1 MRQPS
6 LIRAT
11 LVIAAG
17 LISHAAL
24 AQPPGH
30 RGPPPEAIEACA
42 SKSQG
47 ATCTVTFRDRQV
59 EGTCDALGDTLA
71 CRPAHPPGPPPE
83 ATAACQGLTEG
94 QACTVTFH
102 DQQHAGTCRTG
113 PDQQLACFPERMP
126 SPPGGPGGRR

>member
-24 AQPPGH
+24 AQPPRH
-30 RGPPPEAIEACA
+30 R
-42 SKSQG
+42 
-47 ATCTVTFRDRQV
+47 
-59 EGTCDALGDTLA
+59 
-71 CRPAHPPGPPPE
+71 GPPPE

-94 QACTVTFH
+94 QSCTVTFH

-113 PDQQLACFPERMP
+113 PEQQLACFPERMP
-126 SPPGGPGGRR
+126 PPPGGPGGRR